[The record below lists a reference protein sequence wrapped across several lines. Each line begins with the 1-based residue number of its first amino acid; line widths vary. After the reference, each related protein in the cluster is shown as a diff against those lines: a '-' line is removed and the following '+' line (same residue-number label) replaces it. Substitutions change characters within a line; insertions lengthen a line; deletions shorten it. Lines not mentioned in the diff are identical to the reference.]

1 MRGSSKR
8 VHLSKKP
15 ATATVRNDHGSA
27 VEQGWLCS
35 VMCSLGF
42 SGPAQS
48 LSPAAVT
55 ALFWFLTVRGR
66 ALGQEGTDDGS
77 DSEEELAAF
86 CPKVM
91 ELLGEGKNKPHCGD
105 MWHLAVSAQCS

>member
-1 MRGSSKR
+1 MLISAKN
-8 VHLSKKP
+8 LL
-15 ATATVRNDHGSA
+15 TAAVRNDHSSD
-27 VEQGWLCS
+27 VEQSWLCS

-66 ALGQEGTDDGS
+66 ALGQEATDDGS

-86 CPKVM
+86 CPKVT
-91 ELLGEGKNKPHCGD
+91 EPLGEGR
-105 MWHLAVSAQCS
+105 AQQERTNHTVGTCSIWLCVRTV